1 MTLAI
6 LATGDE
12 IIHGDTL
19 NTNGHYIAKAL
30 SSDGIPL
37 GLQVTC
43 SDKEHDLADAIS
55 FLAQKHSVI
64 VSIGGL
70 GPTSDDRTRFAFARY
85 FGLELVEYA
94 EALDHIQAR
103 IKRANLP
110 FDDGNRLQALFP
122 PNATILPNPN
132 GTAQGCLFS
141 VKAPQVPRYPT
152 SNNVFKI
159 PSSALRTP
167 SPHVWGEGEIEGSY
181 WEDKLIVLLPGPPR
195 ECLPMFNDYVLPY
208 LQNTQ
213 HSQKKLLSWQLFG
226 VAEGQVAA
234 ILETALNGISCS
246 FGYRLDTPYLEFKVR
261 CASET
266 VAEVQTIVDP
276 LVASMIISPPK
287 QKASTLLRDR
297 LTLMKEPI
305 FILDRA
311 TGGVLET
318 LLRCPDNIE
327 QVNFHD
333 RSTTGTGLYF
343 EITGLDVF
351 WRQDKEA
358 TSADLLMTYSVNGSM
373 GQYSEPPAFAKTTGF
388 ERHSIPYR
396 GHSMVLHYAAEWLS
410 FRILHVIDQIH

>member
-37 GLQVTC
+37 GLHVTC
-43 SDKEHDLADAIS
+43 SDKENDLLDSIA
-55 FLAQKHSVI
+55 FLAQNHSVI

-85 FGLELVEYA
+85 FGLELVEYT
-94 EALDHIQAR
+94 EALDHIQGR
-103 IKRANLP
+103 LKRANLP
-110 FDDGNRLQALFP
+110 FDGGNRQQALFP

-141 VKAPQVPRYPT
+141 VK
-152 SNNVFKI
+152 
-159 PSSALRTP
+159 
-167 SPHVWGEGEIEGSY
+167 
-181 WEDKLIVLLPGPPR
+181 DKLVVLLPGPPR
-195 ECLPMFNDYVLPY
+195 ECLPMFNDYVLPR
-208 LQNTQ
+208 LQEIQ

-234 ILETALNGISCS
+234 LLETALKGMGCS
-246 FGYRLDTPYLEFKVR
+246 LGYRLDTPYLEFKVR
-261 CASET
+261 CAEKAVSK
-266 VAEVQTIVDP
+266 VQGIVEP

-287 QKASTLLRDR
+287 QKASTLLRER
-297 LTLMKEPI
+297 LALMKESVV
-305 FILDRA
+305 ILDRA

-318 LLRCPDNIE
+318 LLRCPDNAE
-327 QVNFHD
+327 KVHFYNQD
-333 RSTTGTGLYF
+333 TDGLYF

-351 WRQDKEA
+351 WKQDKEA
-358 TSADLLMTYSVNGSM
+358 TSADLLIKYHANGSVISSLK
-373 GQYSEPPAFAKTTGF
+373 QPGF

-410 FRILHVIDQIH
+410 FRMLHLIDQIH